1 MVAVTFWLIVA
12 KAVIVAAFAAIAV
25 LAGGRVVTT
34 VFRLAER
41 SRATELGDE
50 QPAEPQPVGPLT
62 QAATTLRGG
71 QWIGML
77 ERVAAFATLL
87 AGFPEGLAVAMI
99 LKGFARYPELKAS
112 STGTAERFII
122 GTFVSVLFACA
133 CAGLALW
140 LIQLF

>member
-1 MVAVTFWLIVA
+1 MVTFWLIVA
-12 KAVIVAAFAAIAV
+12 KAAIVAVCAALAV
-25 LAGGRVVTT
+25 LAGGRVVTA

-41 SRATELGDE
+41 SRATELGDDE
-50 QPAEPQPVGPLT
+50 SAAQPIAPLT
-62 QAATTLRGG
+62 KAAGTLRGG

-77 ERVAAFATLL
+77 ERLAIFATLL

-112 STGTAERFII
+112 STGAAERFII

-133 CAGLALW
+133 SAGLALW

>member
-1 MVAVTFWLIVA
+1 MFWLVVA
-12 KAVIVAAFAAIAV
+12 KAAIVAVCAALAV
-25 LAGGRVVTT
+25 LAGGRVVTA

-41 SRATELGDE
+41 SRATELGDDE
-50 QPAEPQPVGPLT
+50 SAARSAAPLT
-62 QAATTLRGG
+62 KAAGTLRGG

-77 ERVAAFATLL
+77 ERLAIFATLL

-112 STGTAERFII
+112 STGAAERFII

-133 CAGLALW
+133 SAGLALW

>member
-1 MVAVTFWLIVA
+1 MMVGLIVA
-12 KAVIVAAFAAIAV
+12 KAAIVIACAALAV

-41 SRATELGDE
+41 SRATELGDDE
-50 QPAEPQPVGPLT
+50 PGPQPVAPLT
-62 QAATTLRGG
+62 KAGSTLRGG

-77 ERVAAFATLL
+77 ERLAIFASLL
-87 AGFPEGLAVAMI
+87 AGFPEGLAIALI

-112 STGTAERFII
+112 SAGAAERFII

-133 CAGLALW
+133 CSGLAIW